1 MLYSQQDIQDNR
13 LRARKEALLTAV
25 LALPFLAAAIAGF
38 VVRAELLCIAG
49 CALLCAVVILMT
61 DLRLMPVV
69 RYMSDR
75 LTPWETI
82 EKRLAHAAQADLA
95 IALYNPASRSRPEHL
110 KRACDIL
117 LRFLP
122 ENRLCGIAR
131 NIGRAGESCRML
143 TLGELREAEV
153 DMFCTVLI
161 GNAMTKT
168 IGGRLITPR
177 GYKNV

>member
-69 RYMSDR
+69 RYG
-75 LTPWETI
+75 
-82 EKRLAHAAQADLA
+82 
-95 IALYNPASRSRPEHL
+95 
-110 KRACDIL
+110 
-117 LRFLP
+117 RFLHT
-122 ENRLCGIAR
+122 GASSI
-131 NIGRAGESCRML
+131 
-143 TLGELREAEV
+143 
-153 DMFCTVLI
+153 
-161 GNAMTKT
+161 
-168 IGGRLITPR
+168 
-177 GYKNV
+177 

>member
-69 RYMSDR
+69 RYG
-75 LTPWETI
+75 
-82 EKRLAHAAQADLA
+82 
-95 IALYNPASRSRPEHL
+95 
-110 KRACDIL
+110 
-117 LRFLP
+117 RFLQDVQTGLSRTTAGTLV
-122 ENRLCGIAR
+122 RLGQDEGYQDGVYFRELIL
-131 NIGRAGESCRML
+131 NIYEDLSEEGERRFLLEWGRPCPHALVGRDVAVTSHGNFVLDVRP
-143 TLGELREAEV
+143 LGRQEQEV
-153 DMFCTVLI
+153 Q
-161 GNAMTKT
+161 A
-168 IGGRLITPR
+168 
-177 GYKNV
+177 